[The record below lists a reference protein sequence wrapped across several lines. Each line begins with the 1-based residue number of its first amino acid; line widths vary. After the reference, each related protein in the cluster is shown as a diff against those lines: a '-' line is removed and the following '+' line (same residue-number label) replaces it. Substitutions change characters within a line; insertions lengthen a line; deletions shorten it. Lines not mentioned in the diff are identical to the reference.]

1 MVGCNIEV
9 GDTTVTTPTQALIR
23 KKKSCRGTLILK
35 TMQQQQQ
42 QQQQQVQQIH
52 TIALQAVPA
61 VVQVTPATTG
71 VVVVLKILHTAIT
84 RNRATAA
91 PTIRGQVAI

>member
-35 TMQQQQQ
+35 TMQQ

>member
-35 TMQQQQQ
+35 TMQQQ